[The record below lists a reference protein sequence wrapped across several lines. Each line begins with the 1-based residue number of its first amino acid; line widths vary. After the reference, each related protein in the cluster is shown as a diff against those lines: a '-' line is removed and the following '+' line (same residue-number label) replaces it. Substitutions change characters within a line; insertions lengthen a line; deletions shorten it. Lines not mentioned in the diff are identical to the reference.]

1 MRELKFRAWRESDKT
16 MYQDVTF
23 DKIEVMWL
31 DPDAIEDPIEAPDVR
46 GCWVLIGDRAEHS
59 LLPFVVLMQYTGV
72 KDKNG
77 REIYEGDIVRDK
89 WNDGT
94 SKEDSIG
101 IVEWD
106 DTHAEWGYRNIEIGD
121 LFSLGHHPELGPKK
135 FTVIGNIYENP
146 NILLGNKQPL
156 APGLSTTLIPQAHV
170 SDNT

>member
-77 REIYEGDIVRDK
+77 REIYEGDIMR
-89 WNDGT
+89 
-94 SKEDSIG
+94 
-101 IVEWD
+101 
-106 DTHAEWGYRNIEIGD
+106 DTHGNHREEHQVYWAKSMGAWACDIGEEWGDMSGSYTWE
-121 LFSLGHHPELGPKK
+121 
-135 FTVIGNIYENP
+135 VIGNIYENP
-146 NILLGNKQPL
+146 GLLGENGSLGK
-156 APGLSTTLIPQAHV
+156 T
-170 SDNT
+170 